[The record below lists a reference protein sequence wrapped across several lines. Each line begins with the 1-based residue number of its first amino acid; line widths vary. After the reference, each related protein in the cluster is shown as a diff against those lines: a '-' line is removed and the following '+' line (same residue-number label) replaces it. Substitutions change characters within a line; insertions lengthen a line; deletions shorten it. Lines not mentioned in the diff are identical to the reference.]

1 MIAAIIEVLDLIAA
15 GRLSAPARHGLCE
28 LKPVDGGTAPA
39 KYVGGDTWEIISVDT
54 GGDWSY
60 WRLTDRIKED
70 RFEQAAS
77 CDSML
82 TATHALRLVTLV
94 SREVCSSPIDVAR
107 SAASDMRKATNAVRV
122 ATKAAIVAITGTGI
136 DANTAR
142 VYQQEFGGAGF
153 GTVPPGK
160 MLIAID
166 ISVAITGRPECFGD
180 CDDPVDVTCAIIAA
194 ASNAKVEECLGPERL
209 AELCDSPCP
218 TDCEVIQ
225 RMDASEI
232 VACVPDGDRPA
243 LLCAVIDTNQAT
255 PEAIVVCLDGADK
268 TDAVRDIICDPCPPC
283 DPAIIEINGD
293 QIREIEDPCG
303 TITNIKSVNSAGD
316 PVGAVD
322 GDLWRIPDSVISR
335 DGVFFANLPAGQT
348 IDVPSDCPPCE
359 DVTVQLQDSAG
370 NDIGAPDVYPP
381 GTNTTKTAPDATV
394 QLRDSAANNIGSPVA
409 FLSNSSNN
417 LTAPDGSVQRQDS
430 AGTNIGSPIPVRSNQ
445 TGVVATCPDATAVVK
460 NLNGTTLITE
470 AILSNASENI
480 TAPIPLKFGWGAGDA
495 DTLVWT
501 VTDDEAGSYDTYTP
515 TGTNGTIT
523 YSLNGGGYAALS
535 GTIALA
541 VNDTITVRRTTTT
554 NAGSVKWEP

>member
-15 GRLSAPARHGLCE
+15 GRLSAQARYGLCE

-60 WRLTDRIKED
+60 WRLTDRIREE

-107 SAASDMRKATNAVRV
+107 SAASEMRRSANSVRV
-122 ATKAAIVAITGTGI
+122 ATKADMVRITSTGI
-136 DANTAR
+136 DADTDR
-142 VYQQEFGGAGF
+142 VYAQEFRGAGF

-166 ISVAITGRPECFGD
+166 ISVAVTGNPDCFGD
-180 CDDPVDVTCAIIAA
+180 CGEPVDVTCSLITA
-194 ASNAKVEECLGPERL
+194 ASNAKIEECLGPERL

-225 RMDASEI
+225 GMDASEI

-283 DPAIIEINGD
+283 DPAIINLNSQ
-293 QIREIEDPCG
+293 QIREINDPCG
-303 TITNIKSVNSAGD
+303 TITNIRSVNSAGD
-316 PVGAVD
+316 LVGAVD
-322 GDLWRIPDSVISR
+322 GDSWRIPDSVISR
-335 DGVFFANLPAGQT
+335 DGVFFANLPAGDP
-348 IDVPSDCPPCE
+348 IDVPSDCPPCD

-430 AGTNIGSPIPVRSNQ
+430 AGTNIGSPILVRSNQ
-445 TGVVATCPDATAVVK
+445 TGLVVTCPDGTVVVK
-460 NLNGTTLITE
+460 NLNGTTLGSPTTK
-470 AILSNASENI
+470 SNGSADYI
-480 TAPIPLKFGWGAGDA
+480 APIPLKFVFAIDN
-495 DTLVWT
+495 DTTITWT
-501 VTDDEAGSYDTYTP
+501 VTDDEAGTYGTYTQDGAS
-515 TGTNGTIT
+515 GTLT
-523 YSLNGGGYAALS
+523 YSLNGAAFAALT
-535 GTIALA
+535 GTIVLTVGNTIA
-541 VNDTITVRRTTTT
+541 VKRSTYTA
-554 NAGSVKWEP
+554 AGWIKWAP